1 MARPQNMGGEMKI
14 ITSASRWRAI
24 ISFIPYSCW
33 WSVAQ
38 SALPQI
44 GAGV

>member
-1 MARPQNMGGEMKI
+1 MARPQNIGGRVKAT
-14 ITSASRWRAI
+14 TSESRWRAI

-38 SALPQI
+38 AALPQI